1 MTVFDTRRGSR
12 AEHERAVLRALDIVG
27 LPASRHTGGKALDP
41 YRRRLTEIARRLV
54 GNLRLILLDE
64 PGGRMAY
71 AEMHELHRIIGGI
84 HETLSVRVLLV
95 DHDMNLVR
103 GSTTRS
109 LFSTSGT

>member
-1 MTVFDTRRGSR
+1 
-12 AEHERAVLRALDIVG
+12 
-27 LPASRHTGGKALDP
+27 
-41 YRRRLTEIARRLV
+41 
-54 GNLRLILLDE
+54 
-64 PGGRMAY
+64 MAY